1 MTDRIENIRRGIRE
15 MLNAPTTPVA
25 CEPIDVPLAVVKFTR
40 GAKGIDGLNGVDG
53 ASGRDGINGRDGMHG
68 ARGERG
74 AVGERGTKGLDGV
87 NGLKGEMGADGGA
100 GLTWRGSFREGMTYE
115 AGDVVSLDGS
125 AYVAVD
131 TTTQAPPI
139 GYGWELLA
147 ARGSQGASGFRGGDG
162 AAGAAG
168 AAGANGTNGYG
179 LPGYRSDNAQWYVT
193 SGVPR
198 YAATGF
204 TSFLAN
210 GSSGTIV
217 DELGTY
223 HLVAWSSIYL
233 TRAVTITKLSTFCGT
248 GGGLGNVIMGIYTSD
263 PTTGM
268 PSTRVYTSGSL
279 PFSSPAGT
287 AISATSVATTLAAG
301 FHYLASTFDD
311 LTPVYTLSA
320 QGINTFGHPT
330 PTNTSVSRGVYT
342 NEYLTFD
349 LPELAATTGT
359 LTIDRN
365 SGTIPAVFFEVSA

>member
-1 MTDRIENIRRGIRE
+1 
-15 MLNAPTTPVA
+15 MLNAPVIPA
-25 CEPIDVPLAVVKFTR
+25 EFAPLDVPLAVVSFTR
-40 GAKGIDGLNGVDG
+40 GAKGVDGLNGVDG
-53 ASGRDGINGRDGMHG
+53 ASGRNGIDGRDGMRG
-68 ARGERG
+68 APGERG
-74 AVGERGTKGLDGV
+74 AVGERGTK
-87 NGLKGEMGADGGA
+87 GLKGEMGADGGA
-100 GLTWRGSFREGMTYE
+100 GLTWRGSFRDGMTYE
-115 AGDVVSLDGS
+115 SGDVVSLDGS

-168 AAGANGTNGYG
+168 AAGTNGTNGYG
-179 LPGYRSDNAQWYVT
+179 LPGYRSDTAPWTLT

-204 TSFLAN
+204 TSFLAT
-210 GSSGTIV
+210 GSSGTV
-217 DELGTY
+217 SAPPDTY
-223 HLVAWSSIYL
+223 HFVAWSSIYL
-233 TRAVTITKLSTFCGT
+233 TRPVTITKLSTFCGT
-248 GGGLGNVIMGIYTSD
+248 GGGSGNVIMGIYTSD

-301 FHYLASTFDD
+301 FHFLASTFDA
-311 LTPVYTLSA
+311 LTPVYTLNA
-320 QGINTFGHPT
+320 QGINAFGHPT
-330 PTNTSVSRGVYT
+330 PTNAGLSRGVYT

-349 LPELAATTGT
+349 LPALASTTGT
-359 LTIDRN
+359 LTIDRS